1 MHAFSADFVLELAPN
16 GELLSFIKKLGSF
29 DKACSRYYAAQL
41 LDTIE
46 GIHAA
51 GIVHRDIKPE
61 NVLLDGEM
69 RVKVTDFGSA
79 KIKKKAPNKPA
90 TATPA
95 TNEEQERA
103 SSFVGTAEYVS
114 PELLT
119 DKSVTERSDLWAF
132 GCVVYQIIGGRPP
145 FKGVSEY
152 QTFQKIIK
160 GDYEFVDAFPED
172 AKDLVQGLLQ
182 LDAAKRFSI
191 DEMKGHKFF
200 EGVNWKGIWKEP
212 APELKVGIYAR
223 PQPVRSAG
231 ASQSSDFE
239 GIAWGGVDGDEDE
252 EEDEED
258 EEEEGEEGDDDD
270 DEDDDDA
277 VTTESG
283 NPSSRVSQ
291 NSNDLAEVRRQAQ
304 DDADDD
310 DSSISDSGPS
320 PRRRGFSTGSAMAER
335 MLGAKRSSNIMR
347 IAAGITGS
355 SSGSSSNNNNN
366 NNDGGRAPRGPT
378 HRSSFGPTASGSSGG
393 RLLQQVPL
401 SQHLS
406 IGSAST
412 SSGAGNDA
420 TVRAS
425 KSSRT
430 PLFTTSTAA
439 PDDRTFASSAADMSW
454 AALLLPHEALLY
466 AAPIL
471 HRQAGAFRTN
481 SKKRQ
486 LLLTDF
492 PRLLCVKET
501 NDQLKVKSEVIL
513 AVPAFLSASIP
524 FSGPNSASMRRQ
536 SSAGPSFAFAADS
549 PQTGP
554 SSNNSQDDV
563 VANNLAAVVAASN
576 TSTTST
582 GRLLRRDSLPSAIS
596 SSLRRR
602 DSSSSPA
609 AAAPDSSL
617 PNPSTTTPVKASNAA
632 ADLLPNF
639 LSGLDQKGARTFIV
653 QTPARSYVYED
664 PSGDANQWIRS
675 ITNAVQRA
683 QGSSLPG
690 Q

>member
-1 MHAFSADFVLELAPN
+1 KAARSTRVRSDFEFGDILGEGSYSTVIQAWDLLSIDQSRPASAGSGGVHTPSSQGAKVYAVKILDKVHILKEKKQKYVNVEKEALSLLIRHPGVITLYWTFQDSNSLYFVLELAPN

-79 KIKKKAPNKPA
+79 KIKKKGPNKPA

-95 TNEEQERA
+95 ANEEQERA

-132 GCVVYQIIGGRPP
+132 GCVVYQIVCGRPP

-223 PQPVRSAG
+223 PQPIRSAN
-231 ASQSSDFE
+231 ASQSSAFE
-239 GIAWGGVDGDEDE
+239 GIAW
-252 EEDEED
+252 
-258 EEEEGEEGDDDD
+258 
-270 DEDDDDA
+270 
-277 VTTESG
+277 
-283 NPSSRVSQ
+283 
-291 NSNDLAEVRRQAQ
+291 
-304 DDADDD
+304 
-310 DSSISDSGPS
+310 
-320 PRRRGFSTGSAMAER
+320 
-335 MLGAKRSSNIMR
+335 
-347 IAAGITGS
+347 
-355 SSGSSSNNNNN
+355 
-366 NNDGGRAPRGPT
+366 
-378 HRSSFGPTASGSSGG
+378 
-393 RLLQQVPL
+393 VPL

-430 PLFTTSTAA
+430 PLFTTSTTA

-524 FSGPNSASMRRQ
+524 FSGPNSAMGRPPTIRKTM
-536 SSAGPSFAFAADS
+536 SSR
-549 PQTGP
+549 
-554 SSNNSQDDV
+554 
-563 VANNLAAVVAASN
+563 
-576 TSTTST
+576 TTWPP
-582 GRLLRRDSLPSAIS
+582 RDSLPSAIS

-609 AAAPDSSL
+609 AAAPDPSS
-617 PNPSTTTPVKASNAA
+617 PNTSTTTSIKASNAA

-675 ITNAVQRA
+675 ITNAVQ
-683 QGSSLPG
+683 
-690 Q
+690 